1 MFKSLRVQIYFL
13 AFIPFLIV
21 AMLGVFLQFN
31 SLNSFGKHFSK
42 LTEESILTV
51 EKTRLKSIMDS
62 IESLIQPLVDKPGTE
77 GYDEALKLLSNL
89 KFDQGSGYIF
99 GYKGDGE
106 KVLIGNTTEGIGT
119 NHWDLQ
125 DKQGQFIVRD
135 LIDKG
140 KQGGGFYTYWFPK
153 PNQSEAS
160 PKYSYAIYI
169 SKWNLMLGTGF
180 YIDSIDKTMAIID
193 KSIDDSQTSNLT
205 NSILTTLIVA
215 VIVAFIVS
223 FSIKMIYG
231 ALKNLSS
238 SVEALASGE
247 GDLTQTIV
255 NSPIDILNNIAN
267 AFNHFLKSLGNDVR
281 NIKHTSEKLSE
292 MAIQSTERQRQ
303 LENSSEQQKQETT
316 QVATAVEEMASTSSE
331 IANIAEVTLTS
342 AEDAETEMK
351 NVLSQVQSSNE
362 RMDELNTLLEN
373 VEHSVQELGGNVESI
388 NSVLGVIQSI
398 SEQTNLL
405 ALNAAIEAARAGE
418 QGRGFAVVA
427 DEVRTLAQ
435 RSQQST
441 VEIADIL
448 NSLKSSSQRTIADM
462 GESANKRAAVSDAM
476 STIRGLI
483 DSTSNSIKQLT
494 EMNIQVSTAATEQ
507 SMVAS
512 QIAKSISGIAGLAED
527 IGIGSSISRE
537 KFEELE
543 SLSQEL
549 NKVSDKFIV

>member
-51 EKTRLKSIMDS
+51 EKSRLKSIMDS
-62 IESLIQPLVDKPGTE
+62 IESLIQPLVDQPGTE

-99 GYKGDGE
+99 GYKHDGE
-106 KVLIGNTTEGIGT
+106 KVLIGNTTEGIGK
-119 NHWDLQ
+119 NYWDIQ
-125 DKQGQFIVRD
+125 DKQGQYIVRD

-180 YIDSIDKTMAIID
+180 YIDSVDKTMAIID

-223 FSIKMIYG
+223 FSIKMIYR
-231 ALKNLSS
+231 ALKNLSF
-238 SVEALASGE
+238 SVEALARGE

-267 AFNHFLKSLGNDVR
+267 SFNHFLNSLGDDVR
-281 NIKHTSEKLSE
+281 NIKHTSENLSE
-292 MAIQSTERQRQ
+292 MAVQSTERQRQ
-303 LENSSEQQKQETT
+303 LEDSSDKQKQETT
-316 QVATAVEEMASTSSE
+316 QVSTAVEEMASTSSE
-331 IANIAEVTLTS
+331 IANIAEVTRTS
-342 AEDAETEMK
+342 AEKAETEMQH
-351 NVLSQVQSSNE
+351 VLSQVESSNE

-388 NSVLGVIQSI
+388 NSVLGVIQGI

-494 EMNIQVSTAATEQ
+494 EMNKQVSTAATEQ
-507 SMVAS
+507 SIVAS